1 MLRMFGAKVGA
12 DVHVYPTVRITIPWN
27 LSLGDGSAIGEFAI
41 LYALGPIALGPRATV
56 SQYAHLCAGSH
67 DLTRS
72 DRPLTKPPI
81 NVGADAWIAAD
92 AFVGPGVT
100 IDVKRAVTPAFL
112 DRAERAAVNAMVQA
126 NRAETQAATATDRAA
141 AAEIAASTIAG
152 LAEAAKKP
160 ARRKTTRGKR

>member
-1 MLRMFGAKVGA
+1 MTDTNRSHAAPAALEINTFDANGGRTAQVFTNGDA
-12 DVHVYPTVRITIPWN
+12 DFRI
-27 LSLGDGSAIGEFAI
+27 
-41 LYALGPIALGPRATV
+41 
-56 SQYAHLCAGSH
+56 
-67 DLTRS
+67 
-72 DRPLTKPPI
+72 
-81 NVGADAWIAAD
+81 
-92 AFVGPGVT
+92 VGPGVT